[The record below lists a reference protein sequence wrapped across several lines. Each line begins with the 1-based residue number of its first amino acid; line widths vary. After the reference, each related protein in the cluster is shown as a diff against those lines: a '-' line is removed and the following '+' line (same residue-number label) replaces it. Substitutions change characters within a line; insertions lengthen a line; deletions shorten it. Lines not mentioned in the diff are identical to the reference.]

1 MTCVSVRVACVACV
15 DTQKHAHAHRK
26 AWGAMPKLL
35 TIVLMILLAALA
47 VVIGE
52 AAETSRAALAIVVT
66 VFAIGLSI
74 PASLAG
80 GLVLERRRPRTVHHH
95 THQHL
100 HVHQSPVDVPQVSEP
115 ERGVTIR

>member
-1 MTCVSVRVACVACV
+1 
-15 DTQKHAHAHRK
+15 
-26 AWGAMPKLL
+26 MPKLL

-74 PASLAG
+74 PAALAV
-80 GLVLERRRPRTVHHH
+80 GLVVERRKPHTAHYH

-115 ERGVTIR
+115 ERSVATR